1 MCCNIFYIGNKQT
14 TITLNFKEMRVLK
27 FLAAGMMA
35 ALVLASCGGSQPRLE
50 GVSKGEVDS
59 ASYAVG
65 FTFGKMISDANIV
78 GLDYSVVEKA
88 MKDVLSG
95 KKTMLQ
101 PMEANTVVNEYIQK
115 CQVVAGQLKEKEQAE
130 FLAKNKKNEGV
141 EETASG
147 LQYKI
152 DNPGNEVR
160 ATAQDTVEVHYKG
173 TLLNGNVFDSS
184 YDRGETVKFPLN
196 RVIAGW
202 TEGMQ
207 LVGEGGKITL
217 WVPFNLGYGARAMS
231 EDLPAYSTLV
241 FDVELVKIF
250 KAEEKKETK

>member
-1 MCCNIFYIGNKQT
+1 MK
-14 TITLNFKEMRVLK
+14 VLK

-35 ALVLASCGGSQPRLE
+35 ALVMASCGGSQPSLE

-65 FTFGKMISDANIV
+65 LTFGRMITDANIV
-78 GLDYSVVEKA
+78 GLDYAVVEKA
-88 MKDVLSG
+88 MKDVING
-95 KKTMLQ
+95 KAPKME
-101 PMEANTVVNEYIQK
+101 PMEANNIVNSYIQK
-115 CQVVAGQLKEKEQAE
+115 CQVAVGKMKEKEEAE
-130 FLAKNKKNEGV
+130 FLAKNKKNDGV
-141 EETASG
+141 EESASG

-152 DNPGNEVR
+152 ENPGNELR
-160 ATAQDTVEVHYKG
+160 ATATDTVEVHYKG
-173 TLLNGNVFDSS
+173 TLLNGKVFDSS

-217 WVPFNLGYGARAMS
+217 WVPFNLGYGGRPMS

-241 FDVELVKIF
+241 FDVELVKIY
-250 KAEEKKETK
+250 KEEKKENNKK

>member
-1 MCCNIFYIGNKQT
+1 MKVF
-14 TITLNFKEMRVLK
+14 K

-50 GVSKGEVDS
+50 GVSKGEIDS

-65 FTFGKMISDANIV
+65 LTFGRMIADANIV
-78 GLDYSVVEKA
+78 GLDYAQVEKA
-88 MKDVLSG
+88 MMDVING
-95 KKTMLQ
+95 KQPKME
-101 PMEANTVVNEYIQK
+101 PMEANNIVNSYIQK
-115 CQVVAGQLKEKEQAE
+115 CQMAVGKMKEKEQAE
-130 FLAKNKKNEGV
+130 FLAKNKGNEGV
-141 EETASG
+141 QETESG
-147 LQYKI
+147 LQYRI

-160 ATAQDTVEVHYKG
+160 ATEKDTVEVNYKG
-173 TLLNGNVFDSS
+173 ALLNGKVFDSS

-217 WVPFNLGYGARAMS
+217 WVPFNLGYGGRAMS

-241 FDVELVKIF
+241 FDVEVVKVY
-250 KAEEKKETK
+250 KAEEKNNK